1 MASVISARVSQ
12 ELESAILSGQFKPRE
27 RLVEMDLIGRFRVSR
42 TVIREAFNK
51 LEAKGLIRSAPY
63 RGVVVADLTGKDI
76 EEIYFVRVAVE
87 KIAARLVLKNI
98 CADEILALRR
108 MNQEVEDHLRRKT
121 PHMIEKDWEFHRA
134 IFRTCQ
140 NRYLF
145 EMIDYLRTKA
155 YIVAYNAWSLPR
167 RLEQT
172 ILEHRQMIGAIEE
185 RDWSCLERLIVK
197 HLKFSKNSSLAQLKG
212 EDFEESSRTALR
224 ASRSKTQ
231 PASRARWKHSWRGR
245 VGENSH
251 L

>member
-1 MASVISARVSQ
+1 MASVTSARVLQ

-27 RLVEMDLIGRFRVSR
+27 RLIEMDLIGRFGVSR

-63 RGVVVADLTGKDI
+63 RGVVVADLTVKEI
-76 EEIYFVRVAVE
+76 EEIYSVRVAVE
-87 KIAARLVLKNI
+87 KMAARLVVQNI
-98 CADEILALRR
+98 CADEILALKR
-108 MNQEVEDHLRRKT
+108 MNQDVEDHLRRKT
-121 PHMIEKDWEFHRA
+121 SHMIEKDWEFHRG

-155 YIVAYNAWSLPR
+155 YMVAYNAWSLSQR
-167 RLEQT
+167 IEQT
-172 ILEHRQMIGAIEE
+172 ILEHRQMIRTIEE
-185 RDWSCLERLIVK
+185 RDRACLERLIAK
-197 HLKFSKNSSLAQLKG
+197 HLKFSKNSYLAQLKG
-212 EDFEESSRTALR
+212 EDFEESSRAVLR
-224 ASRSKTQ
+224 ASRSITQ
-231 PASRARWKHSWRGR
+231 PANRARRKHSWRRR